1 MLLFHKSDTL
11 RHTGSS
17 APAVSQFAWKGGPG
31 HDSCP
36 QTQYRHILGMNRTR
50 GQRTTAKEK
59 ASMRV
64 TSHAKPPRTAI
75 GQCTTETQSVH
86 HLEMCSKFLHCIFES
101 LSRLNQSL
109 TTADVE
115 PVKQENQKKT
125 HPTAQTCQTNKKK
138 IKNPK
143 CNQQQHDIR
152 CIWTAYAYG
161 GTAVSQYFYNVPG
174 IVISQKHTWSCE
186 LLATL
191 LD

>member
-31 HDSCP
+31 HVSCP
-36 QTQYRHILGMNRTR
+36 QTQHRHILGMNRTR

-59 ASMRV
+59 ASLRV

-86 HLEMCSKFLHCIFES
+86 HLEIWSNFLHCIFES
-101 LSRLNQSL
+101 LSRSNQSL

-115 PVKQENQKKT
+115 PVKQGNQKKK
-125 HPTAQTCQTNKKK
+125 HIRQHKHAKQTKKK
-138 IKNPK
+138 RKKSKMQSAGI
-143 CNQQQHDIR
+143 HDIR

-161 GTAVSQYFYNVPG
+161 GTAVSQYFC
-174 IVISQKHTWSCE
+174 QTTFQ
-186 LLATL
+186 A
-191 LD
+191 